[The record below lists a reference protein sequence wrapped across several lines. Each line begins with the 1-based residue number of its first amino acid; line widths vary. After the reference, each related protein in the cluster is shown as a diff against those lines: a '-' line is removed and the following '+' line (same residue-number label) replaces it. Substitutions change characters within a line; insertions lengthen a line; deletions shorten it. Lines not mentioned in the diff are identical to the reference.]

1 MACLGQ
7 CKITCKGAR
16 LPAGF
21 VTTIAREDLL
31 VALKLP
37 YYRVIVRW
45 RYRARGRFS
54 PVWLNA
60 IKCEDVGRVEAVLA
74 YEERIAEARKIKRK
88 R

>member
-7 CKITCKGAR
+7 LKITCKGAC
-16 LPAGF
+16 LPVGY

-31 VALKLP
+31 VALKIP

-45 RYRARGRFS
+45 RMVRRGHFS

-60 IKCEDVGRVEAVLA
+60 IKREDVDRVEAVLG
-74 YEERIAEARKIKRK
+74 YEDRIREARRIKRK